1 MKIISQTDNELV
13 LKEGSASGIVVG
25 VALVLAGV
33 GLAISRYASSASA
46 TAFSSS
52 SVMIWIAMALGIIG
66 LVVIFVSSSIT
77 VGINKTGGQLSY
89 QKKRLIGGS
98 SATYAIADVFRIET
112 RKEWRMQNNPPN
124 QNQGA
129 PTQQPVLVAQ
139 SVIVFRN
146 GQEVPLDHQKT
157 SSTMSSGSAVLMSGQ
172 GAESAI
178 ANKVA
183 AFMGVP
189 FQEIAPPNM
198 GMSINIGGPGGIQV
212 R

>member
-13 LKEGSASGIVVG
+13 LKEGSATGVTVG
-25 VALVLAGV
+25 VAFALAGL
-33 GLAISRYASSASA
+33 GLAMYRSTSAASA
-46 TAFSSS
+46 AASSS
-52 SVMIWIAMALGIIG
+52 SILIWIAFG
-66 LVVIFVSSSIT
+66 LVAIGIAVILLSSSIT
-77 VGINKTGGQLSY
+77 VGINKTGGQVSY

-112 RKEWRMQNNPPN
+112 RKAWQMQNNPPN
-124 QNQGA
+124 QNQGR

-139 SVIVFRN
+139 SVIVFKN

-157 SSTMSSGSAVLMSGQ
+157 SSTMSAGGAVLMSGQ
-172 GAESAI
+172 GTESAI

-183 AFMGVP
+183 TFMGVP
-189 FQEIAPPNM
+189 FQEIAQPNM
-198 GMSINIGGPGGIQV
+198 GLSINIGGPGGIQV

>member
-13 LKEGSASGIVVG
+13 LKEGSTSGITVG
-25 VALVLAGV
+25 VAFVLAGI
-33 GLAISRYASSASA
+33 GLAVSRHTSAASA
-46 TAFSSS
+46 AASSSS
-52 SVMIWIAMALGIIG
+52 SVWIWIALALGVIG
-66 LVVIFVSSSIT
+66 VVVILLSSSIT

-112 RKEWRMQNNPPN
+112 RKQWQMQNNPPN
-124 QNQGA
+124 QNQGVR
-129 PTQQPVLVAQ
+129 TQQPVLIAQ

-157 SSTMSSGSAVLMSGQ
+157 SSTMSAGGAVLMSGQ

-183 AFMGVP
+183 TFMGVP
-189 FQEIAPPNM
+189 FQEIAQPNM
-198 GMSINIGGPGGIQV
+198 GLNINIGGPGGIQI